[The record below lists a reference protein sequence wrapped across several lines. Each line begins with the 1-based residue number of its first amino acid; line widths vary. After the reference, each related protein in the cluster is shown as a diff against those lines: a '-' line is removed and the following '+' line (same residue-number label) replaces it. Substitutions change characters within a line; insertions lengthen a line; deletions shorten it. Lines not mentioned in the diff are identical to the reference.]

1 MVRDYIPEYGKRN
14 HLRFINDLIAIFRD
28 SFDKLVENN
37 QKRTDV
43 INTLSLTKNKID
55 ALTRYLNQLPKTKSN
70 QDATRILEQVQ
81 DDINKT
87 RTNLTRIEN
96 TWTIILTNLGK
107 GLATSEDI
115 KTIVTESLEDI
126 YPSGELVDDI
136 RNELT
141 RLETLLNELSTRQD
155 HELDDD

>member
-1 MVRDYIPEYGKRN
+1 MPRDYIPEYGKRN
-14 HLRFINDLIAIFRD
+14 HLRFINDLIGIFTD

-37 QKRTDV
+37 QRRTDI

-115 KTIVTESLEDI
+115 KKIVTESLEDI

-155 HELDDD
+155 HEPDDD